1 LRIAKK
7 LLQEVVKERTCLD
20 GRGGEV
26 RICSP
31 DSIGNKLKVCRFS
44 RSSTG
49 CFSRMF
55 VMGRTQFSGLGDTLI
70 GEGAVA

>member
-1 LRIAKK
+1 MFPHPVGLPRFLRPRLIPA
-7 LLQEVVKERTCLD
+7 
-20 GRGGEV
+20 GGANAQWLGVEE
-26 RICSP
+26 
-31 DSIGNKLKVCRFS
+31 CRFS